1 MGYYCLS
8 KMLGNISNL
17 LNSAFTLLII
27 KLGKP
32 LIVIWVWLWLH
43 SKDSVHWLFHYFK
56 NIFLLCGKFCSLL
69 PVVTHKRVSENPGCL
84 FLRVLHRHHGAHADA
99 FLLKLLTALT
109 ARSSGPLPRP
119 RLVFS
124 RTSGVPVSSL
134 LIKLGLLVSVFPAS
148 APCLFLNIGISPGLC
163 PRQAALPVLQ
173 LSPEQT

>member
-1 MGYYCLS
+1 M
-8 KMLGNISNL
+8 
-17 LNSAFTLLII
+17 
-27 KLGKP
+27 
-32 LIVIWVWLWLH
+32 
-43 SKDSVHWLFHYFK
+43 
-56 NIFLLCGKFCSLL
+56 SL
-69 PVVTHKRVSENPGCL
+69 PASTAPSSRSTRR
-84 FLRVLHRHHGAHADA
+84 RVLAEVTDG
-99 FLLKLLTALT
+99 LLT
-109 ARSSGPLPRP
+109 ARSSGPLPRL